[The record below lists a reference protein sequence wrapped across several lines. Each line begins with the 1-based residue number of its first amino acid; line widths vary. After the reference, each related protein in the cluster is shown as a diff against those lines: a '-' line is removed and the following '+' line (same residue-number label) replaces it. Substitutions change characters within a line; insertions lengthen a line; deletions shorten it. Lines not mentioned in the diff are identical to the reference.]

1 MVVFFFI
8 KFVVLLYI
16 FTNLKKLRA
25 YEIFIV
31 IFGVILGFFDQN
43 SNLFTILAISYF
55 IYLLYLAKK
64 IMDTKENIS
73 IKIPLFIV
81 MFIILINILY
91 YIL

>member
-1 MVVFFFI
+1 MYKNI
-8 KFVVLLYI
+8 AILWYGKEWQS
-16 FTNLKKLRA
+16 TLRFLQKNGINDYNIA
-25 YEIFIV
+25 I
-31 IFGVILGFFDQN
+31 FDQN